1 MAIQTS
7 DILAKLATTS
17 GAAGNSTAQAAPN
30 ASLGKYMSS
39 TQIVDATTNNLF
51 DDISG
56 DENAA
61 STVDYRCF
69 FFHNNH
75 AGITLKSAKVWIF
88 SEVSGG
94 ASVAI
99 GLDAS
104 GVKAAN
110 SATAQAT
117 TIANETTAPLN
128 VTFSTPTTKASGLS
142 VGDIPAS
149 SCIGIWVRR
158 TAANSS
164 AKNNDGA
171 TIRIEGDTTE

>member
-1 MAIQTS
+1 MAIVTA
-7 DILAKLATTS
+7 DILAKLSVTS
-17 GAAGNSTAQAAPN
+17 GAAGNSTAQADPN

-39 TQIVDATTNNLF
+39 TQITDATLDNLF

-69 FFHNNH
+69 FFHNSH
-75 AGITLKSAKVWIF
+75 AGITLKSAKVWIY
-88 SEVSGG
+88 SEVAGG

-104 GVKAAN
+104 GVKTAT

-117 TIANETTAPLN
+117 TIATEAAAPLN
-128 VTFSTPTTKASGLS
+128 VTFSAPVSKSTGLS
-142 VGDIPAS
+142 VGDIAAS
-149 SCIGIWVRR
+149 SCIAVWVRR
-158 TAANSS
+158 TAANTA
-164 AKNNDGA
+164 AKNSDGA